1 MNSSSKP
8 SRFSLSSLSKLTFG
22 LLCTGLILAP
32 TAGAVTPPVAE
43 KQSHEMTLHGDR
55 RVDPYFWLREQE
67 NPKVLDYLRAENRY
81 TESWMADTSTLQAQ
95 LYREMVGYLKET
107 DQSVPRKKGDYYYYA
122 RTEKGKNYRM
132 YCRRKGSMQ
141 GAEEVILDLNA
152 EAVGKDY
159 LALGNYQLSPD
170 QRYLAYSLDTS
181 GAESY
186 TVFIKDL
193 HTGQLLRDRLEG
205 AYYSLEWAADNRTL
219 LYNTIDGANRP
230 YKLFR
235 HTLGQDQVADA
246 LVYHEPDERFNVEVE
261 KTSSGKYLM
270 VHLESN
276 TTSENH
282 FIPADRPTQAPR
294 LIQKRVQGLLYDVQ
308 HHGDRWIISTNDQA
322 NDFRVVQAPLSQAD
336 RSHWQPLIPERAQ
349 SQLDSIQV
357 FKDYMTLSYRT
368 DARIFVQAYDFKT
381 GKQWEVIFP
390 DAVASIWP
398 AREQDYANNTLRV
411 DYASLVTP
419 WSVFEYALPSQQ
431 LTLMKQDSIQGYD
444 PKDFVM
450 ERHYATSHDGVKVPL
465 TLVYKRG
472 LQKNGQNP
480 AYLYSYGSYGVS
492 TDPDFSSSMI
502 PLLNRGFVYAIAH
515 IRGGLEM
522 GRQWYDNGKLLNKK
536 NTFEDFIAVGDYLVK
551 AGFTSPNHLAI
562 EGGSAGGL
570 LMGAVSN
577 MRPDLFQAVVAD
589 VPFVDALNTML
600 DASLPLT
607 VTEYEEWGNPNEKV
621 YYDYI
626 KSYSPYDNVRAQAY
640 PYMLV
645 LGGLNDPRVKYWEPA
660 KLVAKLRATQTGS
673 NPVLLKTNMAAGH
686 SGASGRYDA
695 LKETAFKQAFIL
707 KALGRASSKAQP

>member
-230 YKLFR
+230 GHFFSHQR
-235 HTLGQDQVADA
+235 PGQFVRA
-246 LVYHEPDERFNVEVE
+246 ERSRE
-261 KTSSGKYLM
+261 G
-270 VHLESN
+270 
-276 TTSENH
+276 
-282 FIPADRPTQAPR
+282 QA
-294 LIQKRVQGLLYDVQ
+294 
-308 HHGDRWIISTNDQA
+308 
-322 NDFRVVQAPLSQAD
+322 
-336 RSHWQPLIPERAQ
+336 E
-349 SQLDSIQV
+349 
-357 FKDYMTLSYRT
+357 
-368 DARIFVQAYDFKT
+368 
-381 GKQWEVIFP
+381 
-390 DAVASIWP
+390 
-398 AREQDYANNTLRV
+398 
-411 DYASLVTP
+411 
-419 WSVFEYALPSQQ
+419 
-431 LTLMKQDSIQGYD
+431 
-444 PKDFVM
+444 
-450 ERHYATSHDGVKVPL
+450 
-465 TLVYKRG
+465 KRG
-472 LQKNGQNP
+472 P
-480 AYLYSYGSYGVS
+480 GV
-492 TDPDFSSSMI
+492 
-502 PLLNRGFVYAIAH
+502 
-515 IRGGLEM
+515 
-522 GRQWYDNGKLLNKK
+522 
-536 NTFEDFIAVGDYLVK
+536 
-551 AGFTSPNHLAI
+551 
-562 EGGSAGGL
+562 
-570 LMGAVSN
+570 
-577 MRPDLFQAVVAD
+577 
-589 VPFVDALNTML
+589 
-600 DASLPLT
+600 
-607 VTEYEEWGNPNEKV
+607 
-621 YYDYI
+621 
-626 KSYSPYDNVRAQAY
+626 AQ
-640 PYMLV
+640 
-645 LGGLNDPRVKYWEPA
+645 
-660 KLVAKLRATQTGS
+660 QC
-673 NPVLLKTNMAAGH
+673 
-686 SGASGRYDA
+686 
-695 LKETAFKQAFIL
+695 
-707 KALGRASSKAQP
+707 